1 MTAEDVAHLF
11 DKSTD
16 DCKEDNSSTPG
27 TGLVLSN
34 KNVMWTL
41 YKRI

>member
-1 MTAEDVAHLF
+1 MTAEYVAHLF

-16 DCKEDNSSTPG
+16 VCKEDNSGTPG

-34 KNVMWTL
+34 RNIMWTL